1 MVRNISVAWHA
12 MGASVIGSAA
22 LLGAV
27 LAQAATLEIDPV
39 RIDLTARQKTGAI
52 TIRNSSDQPVTM
64 EIKAVGWSQVDSRDV
79 NVATRELLVSPPIAT
94 IPPLGSQIVRVA
106 LRRVPDPTRELA
118 YRINLQEIPPPPA
131 SGSTG
136 VQVALRVGLPVFV
149 KSGNAK
155 SAAKMEWSVLQKPD
169 GNLLVAL
176 QNPGTAHI
184 QISDF
189 SLMLPGSNMLVAS
202 EQGSSYVL
210 AGQGH
215 EWILKPTF
223 SETKPVPRLRLKVY
237 TDAGDADQEIP
248 LQSP

>member
-1 MVRNISVAWHA
+1 MSNARRAL
-12 MGASVIGSAA
+12 GASVIFSAA
-22 LLGAV
+22 ILAAAP
-27 LAQAATLEIDPV
+27 AQAATLEIDPV
-39 RIDLTARQKTGAI
+39 RIDLTARQQTAAI
-52 TIRNSSDQPVTM
+52 TIRNSSDQPITM
-64 EIKAVGWSQVDSRDV
+64 EIKALGWSQVDSRDV
-79 NVATRELLVSPPIAT
+79 NTATRELLVSPPIAT

-106 LRRVPDPTRELA
+106 LRRSPDLTRELA
-118 YRINLQEIPPPPA
+118 YRINLQEIPQPA
-131 SGSTG
+131 ANGTTG

-149 KSGNAK
+149 KSRNAK

-189 SLMLPGSNMLVAS
+189 SLMLPGSNVLVAS

-210 AGQGH
+210 AGQSH
-215 EWILKPTF
+215 EWTLKPTF